1 MNEPDQ
7 TMGFGHGGT
16 HPERDLSPIS
26 QELSTRDAHA
36 PDPWLKAAMRDPKIA
51 TPYILAV
58 AGIAVAIWATMG
70 SPPKAHPVSIT
81 HQFAGPPS

>member
-1 MNEPDQ
+1 MN
-7 TMGFGHGGT
+7 
-16 HPERDLSPIS
+16 PIKQWGS
-26 QELSTRDAHA
+26 VMVALILNAIYRQFLRRLSTRDAHA

-58 AGIAVAIWATMG
+58 AGIAVAIWAKMG